1 MIHSYIMNELYVK
14 ILITMAKKLIIFS
27 YKIRLNKMK
36 RGREDNSN

>member
-1 MIHSYIMNELYVK
+1 MIHSYIINELYVK
-14 ILITMAKKLIIFS
+14 IFITMAKKLITFL